1 MADGKGS
8 MNNLLLR
15 VLTAAFLA
23 PLVFFLTWQG
33 GVAFQLMVLAA
44 IGAALFEYLSMVE
57 GRSAPVAFALTWAAG
72 MGLAVVSTTPFFQ
85 QYGWALMVPG
95 VMLLLLVHLLIPGQR
110 PPSFERAAL
119 AVTGV
124 FYAGALPACLLHL
137 RMLEHGWALVFLAM
151 MITWGSDTAA
161 YFVGRSLGRRK
172 LYPTVSP
179 GKTWE
184 GSVGG
189 LVGAVGAALLA
200 KATFLPELGMGHAV
214 AVALLAG
221 VLAQLGDLVES
232 LLKRNMGVKDSGKLL
247 PGHGGM
253 LDRIDALIF
262 AVPAVW
268 LYVSLV
274 IGWKVK

>member
-1 MADGKGS
+1 MADGKGG

-15 VLTAAFLA
+15 VLTAALLA
-23 PLVFFLTWQG
+23 PLVFYLTWKG

-44 IGAALFEYLSMVE
+44 IGAALFEYLAMVE
-57 GRSAPVAFALTWAAG
+57 GRASPVSFALTWGAG
-72 MGLAVVSTTPFFQ
+72 MALAVVSTTSFFH
-85 QYGWALMVPG
+85 QYAWALLVPG
-95 VMLLLLVHLLIPGQR
+95 VMILLLVHLLIPGQR
-110 PPSFERAAL
+110 PASFERAAL

-124 FYAGALPACLLHL
+124 FYVGALPACLLHL
-137 RMLEHGWALVFLAM
+137 RQLEHGWALVFLAM

-172 LYPTVSP
+172 LYPAVSP

-184 GSVGG
+184 GSAGG
-189 LVGAVGAALLA
+189 LLGAVGAALLA
-200 KATFLPELGMGHAV
+200 RATFLPELGMGHAV

-232 LLKRNMGVKDSGKLL
+232 LLKRNMGVKDSGRLL

-268 LYVSLV
+268 LYVSLI
-274 IGWKVK
+274 IGWKVT